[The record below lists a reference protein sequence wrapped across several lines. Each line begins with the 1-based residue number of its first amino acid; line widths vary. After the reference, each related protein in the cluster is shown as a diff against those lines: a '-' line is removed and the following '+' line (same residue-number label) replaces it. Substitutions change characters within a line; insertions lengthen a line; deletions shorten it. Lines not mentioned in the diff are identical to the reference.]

1 MGAPASRSNRRTI
14 VTGLLALVCAFAAGA
29 AGAAPV
35 VLFDSAHHQHRFEHP
50 PQRIASLLP
59 ALTETVCELGECDHL
74 VVVDRYSNWPKSLA
88 RLPQAGGLEDIDV
101 EQIVSAR
108 PDVVLL
114 GNAPRV
120 EERLRSLGLVV
131 FELETETYADI
142 GRNVSVLGAMLG
154 VPQRAERLNRQI
166 EHSVEQV
173 AVATRARLSGR
184 APLVYFEVDPAPY
197 GAGPQSFMGQMLGR
211 VGARNILPASLGP
224 FPRLNPEYVV
234 RANPDVILVSAADAS
249 QLVHRPGWDRIR
261 AVRENRIC
269 TFPPDVRDT
278 IVRPGPRVAEGF
290 EALSQCLLR
299 TAP

>member
-1 MGAPASRSNRRTI
+1 MGATASRSNWRAI
-14 VTGLLALVCAFAAGA
+14 VVGLLALAFALPTGA
-29 AGAAPV
+29 AAAAPL
-35 VLFDSAHHQHRFEHP
+35 VLLDSAHQRHLFEHP
-50 PQRIASLLP
+50 PERIASLLP
-59 ALTETVCELGECDHL
+59 ALTETVCKLGECSRL
-74 VVVDRYSNWPKSLA
+74 VVVDRYSNWPASVA
-88 RLPQAGGLEDIDV
+88 RLPKAGGLEDIDV

-114 GNAPRV
+114 GNEPRV

-131 FELETETYADI
+131 FPLETETYADI

-154 VPQRAERLNRQI
+154 VPQRAQRLNAQI
-166 EHSVEQV
+166 EDSVEEV
-173 AVATRARLSGR
+173 AAATRARLGGH
-184 APLVYFEVDPAPY
+184 APRVYFEVDPAPY

-211 VGARNILPASLGP
+211 VGARNILPANLGP

-269 TFPPDVRDT
+269 TFAPDVRDT

>member
-1 MGAPASRSNRRTI
+1 MGAPARSSRRAI
-14 VTGLLALVCAFAAGA
+14 VAGVLALVCVFATFA

-35 VLFDSAHHQHRFEHP
+35 VLFDSAHHAQRFEHP
-50 PQRIASLLP
+50 PHRIASLLP
-59 ALTETVCELGECDHL
+59 ALTETVCKLGECDHL
-74 VVVDRYSNWPKSLA
+74 VVVDRYSNWPGSLA
-88 RLPQAGGLEDIDV
+88 RLPKAGGLEDIDV

-114 GNAPRV
+114 GDAPRV

-154 VPQRAERLNRQI
+154 VPQRAASLNRQI
-166 EHSVEQV
+166 EHSVEEV
-173 AVATRARLSGR
+173 AAATRARLSGH
-184 APLVYFEVDPAPY
+184 APRVYFEVDPAPY

-249 QLVHRPGWDRIR
+249 QLVQRPGWDQIR

-269 TFPPDVRDT
+269 TFPPEVRDT
-278 IVRPGPRVAEGF
+278 IVRPGPRVAAGF
-290 EALSQCLLR
+290 QALSQCLLR

>member
-1 MGAPASRSNRRTI
+1 MGAPASMSNRRAI
-14 VTGLLALVCAFAAGA
+14 VALLALICVCATGA
-29 AGAAPV
+29 VGAAPIV
-35 VLFDSAHHQHRFEHP
+35 VIDSAHHEHRFEHP

-59 ALTETVCELGECDHL
+59 ALTETVCQLGECNRL
-74 VVVDRYSNWPKSLA
+74 VVVDRYSNWPRSVAL
-88 RLPQAGGLEDIDV
+88 LPRAGGLEDVDV

-120 EERLRSLGLVV
+120 EDRLRSLGLVV

-142 GRNVSVLGAMLG
+142 GRNVSALGEMLG
-154 VPQRAERLNRQI
+154 VPQRAERLNRRI
-166 EHSVEQV
+166 EHSVAEV
-173 AVATRARLSGR
+173 AAATRTRLSGH

-197 GAGPQSFMGQMLGR
+197 GAGPQSFMGQMLER
-211 VGARNILPASLGP
+211 VGAHNILPASLGS

-234 RANPDVILVSAADAS
+234 RADPDVILVSGADAS

-261 AVRENRIC
+261 AVREHHIC
-269 TFPPDVRDT
+269 TFPPEVRDT
-278 IVRPGPRVAEGF
+278 IVRPGPRVAAGF

-299 TAP
+299 MAP

>member
-1 MGAPASRSNRRTI
+1 MGAPASRSNRCAI
-14 VTGLLALVCAFAAGA
+14 AAGLLALVGAFAMGG

-35 VLFDSAHHQHRFEHP
+35 VLIDSAHHEHRFEHP
-50 PQRIASLLP
+50 PERIASLLP
-59 ALTETVCELGECDHL
+59 ALTETVCELEACQRL
-74 VVVDRYSNWPKSLA
+74 VVVDRYSNWPQSVAL
-88 RLPQAGGLEDIDV
+88 LPKAGGLEDIDV

-166 EHSVEQV
+166 EHSVAEV
-173 AVATRARLSGR
+173 AAATRARLSGH

-197 GAGPQSFMGQMLGR
+197 GAGPQSFMGRMLAR

-249 QLVHRPGWDRIR
+249 QLTHRPGWDQIR

-269 TFPPDVRDT
+269 TFPPAVRDT

>member
-1 MGAPASRSNRRTI
+1 MGAPASRSNRRAI
-14 VTGLLALVCAFAAGA
+14 VAGLLALVCAFATGA

-35 VLFDSAHHQHRFEHP
+35 VLFDSAHREHRFEHP
-50 PQRIASLLP
+50 PERIASLLP
-59 ALTETVCELGECDHL
+59 ALTETVCELGECSHL
-74 VVVDRYSNWPKSLA
+74 VVVDRYSNWPGSVA
-88 RLPQAGGLEDIDV
+88 RLPKAGGLEDIDV

-114 GNAPRV
+114 GNEPRV

-154 VPQRAERLNRQI
+154 VPQRAERLNGQI
-166 EHSVEQV
+166 EHSVGQV
-173 AVATRARLSGR
+173 AAATRMRLRGH
-184 APLVYFEVDPAPY
+184 APRVYFEVDPAPY

-211 VGARNILPASLGP
+211 VGARNILPANLGP

-261 AVRENRIC
+261 AVRESRIC
-269 TFPPDVRDT
+269 TFPPEVRDT

>member
-1 MGAPASRSNRRTI
+1 MGAPASRSNRRAN
-14 VTGLLALVCAFAAGA
+14 VAGVLALICAFAAGA
-29 AGAAPV
+29 AAAAPV
-35 VLFDSAHHQHRFEHP
+35 VLVDSAHHQHRFAQP
-50 PQRIASLLP
+50 PERIASLLP
-59 ALTETVCELGECDHL
+59 ALTETVCELQECRRL
-74 VVVDRYSNWPKSLA
+74 VVVDRYSNWPKSVTL
-88 RLPQAGGLEDIDV
+88 LPNAGGLEDVDV

-154 VPQRAERLNRQI
+154 VPQRAERLNQQI
-166 EHSVEQV
+166 EHSVEEV
-173 AVATRARLSGR
+173 AAGTRRRLGGHV
-184 APLVYFEVDPAPY
+184 PLVYFEVDPAPY

-211 VGARNILPASLGP
+211 VGARNILPANLGA

-249 QLVHRPGWDRIR
+249 QLVRRPGWDQIR
-261 AVRENRIC
+261 AVREKRIC
-269 TFPPDVRDT
+269 TFPPEVRDT

-290 EALSQCLLR
+290 EALSRCLLR
-299 TAP
+299 MAP

>member
-1 MGAPASRSNRRTI
+1 MGAPASRSNRRAI
-14 VTGLLALVCAFAAGA
+14 VAGVLALICAFAAGA

-35 VLFDSAHHQHRFEHP
+35 VLIDSAHHEHRFAQP

-59 ALTETVCELGECDHL
+59 ALTETVCELQECGRL
-74 VVVDRYSNWPKSLA
+74 VVVDRYSNWPKSVTL
-88 RLPQAGGLEDIDV
+88 LPNAGGLEDVDV

-154 VPQRAERLNRQI
+154 VPQRAERLNQQI
-166 EHSVEQV
+166 EHSVEEV
-173 AVATRARLSGR
+173 AAGTRRRLSGH

-211 VGARNILPASLGP
+211 VGARNILPANLGA

-249 QLVHRPGWDRIR
+249 QLVHRPGWDQIR
-261 AVRENRIC
+261 AVREKRIC
-269 TFPPDVRDT
+269 TFPPEVRDT

-290 EALSQCLLR
+290 EALSRCLLR
-299 TAP
+299 MAP

>member
-1 MGAPASRSNRRTI
+1 MGASGSKSHRRAI
-14 VTGLLALVCAFAAGA
+14 APGFLLLVCALARGA
-29 AGAAPV
+29 LAAAPI
-35 VLFDSAHHQHRFEHP
+35 VLFDSAHHEQRFAQP
-50 PQRIASLLP
+50 PERIASLVP
-59 ALTETVCELGECDHL
+59 ALTETICELNECHRL
-74 VVVDRYSNWPKSLA
+74 VVVDRYSNWPKSVAL
-88 RLPQAGGLEDIDV
+88 LPKAGGLEDVDV

-108 PDVVLL
+108 PDVVLVW
-114 GNAPRV
+114 NDPRV
-120 EERLRSLGLVV
+120 EQRLRSLGLVV

-166 EHSVEQV
+166 EHSVEEI
-173 AVATRARLSGR
+173 AAATRAHLSGH

-197 GAGPQSFMGQMLGR
+197 GAGPQSFMGRMLGR

-249 QLVHRPGWDRIR
+249 QLVHRPGWDQIR
-261 AVRENRIC
+261 AVRESRIC
-269 TFPPDVRDT
+269 TFPPAVRDT

-290 EALSQCLLR
+290 QALSQCLLR
-299 TAP
+299 MAP